1 MVLATEHQKTL
12 VQTRATRAENID
24 PEFVPF
30 LFRFLIGPYISS
42 GQARQKG
49 DFCCDFN
56 IRDN

>member
-1 MVLATEHQKTL
+1 MFLATEHQKTL
-12 VQTRATRAENID
+12 VRTRAENID
-24 PEFVPF
+24 PQFVPF
-30 LFRFLIGPYISS
+30 LFRFLIGPSISS